1 LETGI
6 YRVVTPG
13 GESELAVNAPLLPAR
28 QMKVTPAEAAG
39 VEGEPL
45 PPVSWD
51 LWRWLVLL
59 AIVALWLEWWLYYS
73 SRERQRTAGIRAL
86 PGNDAL
92 QESDREL
99 GEREESEVHHSN
111 AVSGISYR

>member
-1 LETGI
+1 
-6 YRVVTPG
+6 
-13 GESELAVNAPLLPAR
+13 
-28 QMKVTPAEAAG
+28 MKVAPAETAG

-73 SRERQRTAGIRAL
+73 SRERQRNAEIRETPAS
-86 PGNDAL
+86 DAL
-92 QESDREL
+92 QKSDLEL
-99 GEREESEVHHSN
+99 EEREESELRNPKVP
-111 AVSGISYR
+111 SGISYR